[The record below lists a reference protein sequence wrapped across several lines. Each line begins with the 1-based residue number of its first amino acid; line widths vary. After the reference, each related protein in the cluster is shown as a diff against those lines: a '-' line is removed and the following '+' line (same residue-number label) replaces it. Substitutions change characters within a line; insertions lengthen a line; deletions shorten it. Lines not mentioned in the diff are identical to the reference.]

1 MITFG
6 LILFFLRIF
15 IKYKV
20 VLILLFS
27 ISVFCSFDHLF
38 SVIGSPQRLTIP
50 SQLLSW
56 FKRFISFQLL
66 SLAKFNFKNE
76 IFNNASLNKEE
87 NDILNKIELNQD
99 EYTWFNK
106 FKKKYIK
113 SFTKK
118 CEKEYVD
125 TGIFK
130 LKELKKELNSWID
143 SIL

>member
-1 MITFG
+1 MDTANKIDP
-6 LILFFLRIF
+6 LIDIKPKWALRRELLN
-15 IKYKV
+15 KANKH
-20 VLILLFS
+20 LEIL
-27 ISVFCSFDHLF
+27 
-38 SVIGSPQRLTIP
+38 T
-50 SQLLSW
+50 
-56 FKRFISFQLL
+56 
-66 SLAKFNFKNE
+66 E
-76 IFNNASLNKEE
+76 SLNKEE